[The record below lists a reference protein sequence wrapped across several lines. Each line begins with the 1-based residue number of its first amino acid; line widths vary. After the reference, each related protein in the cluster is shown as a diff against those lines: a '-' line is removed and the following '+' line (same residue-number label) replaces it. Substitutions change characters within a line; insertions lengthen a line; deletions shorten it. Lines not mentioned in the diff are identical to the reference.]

1 MPGGIASQMPRN
13 TPDAVGRRFEDV
25 DRAVQEMQAALSTAR
40 ATALWLPGRVYQAG
54 DLVVEPGGTLVVALQ
69 THTSGAVFTP
79 NTAFIPGQWRA
90 VTAPSPVLPV
100 FSATQA
106 TAQTGVALNTW
117 TAVLFDAAVI
127 DTHGGHS
134 NTANP
139 SRYTV
144 PAGRSGVWQFQGVVA
159 MDGTGAGGVALA
171 VNGIRVKG
179 AAIGKLSG
187 PGTTVA
193 TPAKLVTVAA
203 GDYVEVLWYL
213 DSATGTYVQPE
224 FASSLDGRFVQ

>member
-13 TPDAVGRRFEDV
+13 TPDAVGRLFEDV
-25 DRAVQEMQAALSTAR
+25 DRTVQEMQAALSTAR

-90 VTAPSPVLPV
+90 VTAPSPSTPV

-106 TAQTGVALNTW
+106 TPQTGVALNTW
-117 TAVLFDAAVI
+117 TAVLFDAGRV
-127 DTHGGHS
+127 DTHGGH
-134 NTANP
+134 NDTVNP
-139 SRYTV
+139 SRYTI
-144 PAGRSGVWQFQGVVA
+144 PAGRGGTWQFQGVVA
-159 MDGTGAGGVALA
+159 VDGTGVGGVCLS
-171 VNGIRVKG
+171 VNGVRVKG
-179 AAIGKLSG
+179 SAVTKPSG
-187 PGTTVA
+187 APGAFA
-193 TPAKLVTVAA
+193 TPAKLVAVAA

-213 DSATGTYVQPE
+213 SAATGTYVQPE
-224 FASSLDGRFVQ
+224 FASSLDARFVQ